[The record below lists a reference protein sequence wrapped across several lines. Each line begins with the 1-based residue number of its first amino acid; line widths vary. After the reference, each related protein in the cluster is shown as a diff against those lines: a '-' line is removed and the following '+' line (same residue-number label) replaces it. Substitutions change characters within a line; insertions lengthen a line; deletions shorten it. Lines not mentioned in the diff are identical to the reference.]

1 MSKHPSQSLN
11 YLPKLM
17 ELANLREEA
26 DEEEASSDEEEKK
39 NTKRINSHF
48 M

>member
-1 MSKHPSQSLN
+1 MWKHPTQALN

-26 DEEEASSDEEEKK
+26 DEEEKSSDEEEKK
-39 NTKRINSHF
+39 NTKTINSHF